1 MMRKTKL
8 PSLVW
13 CYVTAKDRRQAER
26 LAERLVD
33 ERLAA
38 CANVLGRVKSV
49 YRWKGRV
56 EKASEVALVFKT
68 RRELVTRLAA
78 RVKDLHTYDCPCVVA
93 LPLAGGFPPY
103 LAWLADETAR
113 G

>member
-68 RRELVTRLAA
+68 RRALVKRLAA

-93 LPLAGGFPPY
+93 LPIAGGFPPY